1 MSDEVDST
9 DKTLETTNHLRKAVS
24 GTCHRL
30 QDDYFKSPELPAC
43 HQARASLAE
52 LRKTVSLDIM
62 DNPLALAK
70 VLFLMKEEFANQLAG
85 KSDTPSNSERAAFVA
100 LTLFGLHMQ
109 SATKPMHE
117 PGVSFATACG
127 KLYARRSS
135 DSIKPRV
142 DAMLMA
148 NNEKSRLMH
157 IRSLVS
163 LLRSEQLT
171 CDYGWLA
178 SDLCSLMNPQKR
190 PGVQLRWGRDFAIG
204 FKTAFNTE
212 PETNNN

>member
-9 DKTLETTNHLRKAVS
+9 EKTPKDTNHLRKSVS
-24 GTCHRL
+24 GACHRL
-30 QDDYFKSPELPAC
+30 QEDYFKSPELPAC
-43 HQARASLAE
+43 HQARAHLAE

-62 DNPLALAK
+62 DNPLALEK
-70 VLFLMKEEFANQLAG
+70 VLFLMKEEFVDELAG
-85 KSDTPSNSERAAFVA
+85 KYDEPSKLERAAFVA
-100 LTLFGLHMQ
+100 FTLFGLHMQ

-117 PGVSFATACG
+117 TGVSFATACG

-135 DSIKPRV
+135 ESIKPRV

-148 NNEKSRLMH
+148 NNEKSRLIH

-178 SDLCSLMNPQKR
+178 SDLRSLMNPQKR
-190 PGVQLRWGRDFAIG
+190 PGVQLRWGRDFALG
-204 FKTAFNTE
+204 FKTASNTE
-212 PETNNN
+212 SETNNN